1 MRIAKKKDTPAPSPP
16 QNFTGLEV
24 CINLFIEDLSD
35 AEAALA
41 GDAEWNSLFSAFGK
55 VLLIF
60 LGAFVATKEVA
71 SQLFGANN
79 TANIVIFTLAGLV
92 IAVIAGLDAAFKWE
106 KASADLKSLAAA
118 CRVGILNGR
127 SELQKALGQPTDEEK
142 RDALEKLLD
151 SLNKNLNDIY
161 SKSATLGINVAREV
175 TRRKKKIEAQRNRI
189 RGKDES

>member
-1 MRIAKKKDTPAPSPP
+1 MRIAKKKDAPASSPP
-16 QNFTGLEV
+16 QNFSGLEV
-24 CINLFIEDLSD
+24 CINLFLEDLND
-35 AEAALA
+35 TEAALA

-106 KASADLKSLAAA
+106 KASADLKGLAAA
-118 CRVGILNGR
+118 CRVSILNGR
-127 SELQKALGQPTDEEK
+127 SELQKALGLPTDEEK

-175 TRRKKKIEAQRNRI
+175 TRRRKKMQAQRKRI
-189 RGKDES
+189 RRNDEP